1 MKQKH
6 KRDLVSL
13 GCEKNTNNLRTNG
26 IIMEFKKVICNLR
39 VYWQNACAKSKSNR
53 IQNLPTANH
62 SGTLATTLILFA
74 VDFLPFRKNGFLYR
88 CLGRWFSTTAG
99 WAVWLICCNYVCTVW
114 MNALL
119 HFVFIQPTAR
129 LFGCCLLANLVCNSS
144 LCLNG
149 PFAKWKEYFTKSSRK
164 RATNDVNLPSW

>member
-1 MKQKH
+1 MHETEAQV
-6 KRDLVSL
+6 RFSFIRLW
-13 GCEKNTNNLRTNG
+13 KNTNNLRTNG

-99 WAVWLICCNYVCTVW
+99 WAVWL
-114 MNALL
+114 
-119 HFVFIQPTAR
+119 
-129 LFGCCLLANLVCNSS
+129 
-144 LCLNG
+144 
-149 PFAKWKEYFTKSSRK
+149 
-164 RATNDVNLPSW
+164 